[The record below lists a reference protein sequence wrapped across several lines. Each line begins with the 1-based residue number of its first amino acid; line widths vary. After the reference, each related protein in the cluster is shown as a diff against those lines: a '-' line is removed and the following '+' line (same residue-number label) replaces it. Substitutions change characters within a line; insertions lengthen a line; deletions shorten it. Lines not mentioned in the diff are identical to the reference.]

1 MSQEKLHNRNSERGS
16 SQCMLDV
23 YYVTLK
29 STYNTDKNN
38 INDKFNKF
46 FQTMKYFVIFLGI
59 LTQKENYVI
68 YIF

>member
-1 MSQEKLHNRNSERGS
+1 
-16 SQCMLDV
+16 MLDV